1 MNVNKISTTLAI
13 LICPAIIMSNVLFWY
28 IIFAFAKCGWD
39 ITLWNHVDSVIF
51 YIMWSFTSIVSLLE
65 CATVVKES
73 EELKEDK
80 DEKRILHYYST

>member
-1 MNVNKISTTLAI
+1 MYYFGTLF
-13 LICPAIIMSNVLFWY
+13 LHLLSVG
-28 IIFAFAKCGWD
+28 GWD